1 MKKNVIYIPNNKDD
15 EYKINFNEH
24 KKEKKLQY
32 VNKSLRRSKTGK
44 IEELICKYKS
54 LFV

>member
-24 KKEKKLQY
+24 KKEK
-32 VNKSLRRSKTGK
+32 NFNM
-44 IEELICKYKS
+44 LINHLDVQKQAK
-54 LFV
+54 